1 MVQICEADDEEKPKF
16 ASLQKDQSIQTISIE
31 EALELFKFPKVIGEY
46 EGIPVK
52 INKGR
57 FGPYVQLNKLFV
69 SIKEANGDTLENMT
83 IDRAIVLIEEK
94 REEDRNRIIKEFDE
108 DKTMQLLNG
117 RYGAYLKIGKKN
129 FKLPKDVE
137 PAELSY
143 EECVEISKNQPK
155 PRGKK
160 KKK

>member
-1 MVQICEADDEEKPKF
+1 LED
-16 ASLQKDQSIQTISIE
+16 
-31 EALELFKFPKVIGEY
+31 ALELFKFPKVIGEY
-46 EGIPVK
+46 EGVPVK
-52 INKGR
+52 VNKGR

-94 REEDRNRIIKEFDE
+94 REEDRNRIIKIFPEDE
-108 DKTMQLLNG
+108 NVQLLNG

-143 EECVEISKNQPK
+143 EQCIEISQNQPK
-155 PRGKK
+155 PRRKK
-160 KKK
+160 KK